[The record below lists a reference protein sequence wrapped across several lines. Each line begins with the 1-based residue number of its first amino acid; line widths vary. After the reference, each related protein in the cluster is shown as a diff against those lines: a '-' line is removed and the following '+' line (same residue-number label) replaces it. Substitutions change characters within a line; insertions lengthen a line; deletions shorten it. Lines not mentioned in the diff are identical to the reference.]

1 MKKYIYDDKSGL
13 GYRLYGEYYLPDLE
27 LMEDEEAC
35 YGKYGMLR
43 KTYLMEHRKPYYQML
58 MLQGKLN
65 KHLNRID
72 REAHERMDILVAQMA
87 EKQGVTELFK
97 AEQPMLW
104 VQKMNRIKTAVEAIV
119 FTEIIYECFLLGK
132 HTVERVCSGL
142 SPLRRDRLWC

>member
-13 GYRLYGEYYLPDLE
+13 DYRLYGDYYLPDLE
-27 LMEDEEAC
+27 LKEDEEAC

-43 KTYLMEHRKPYYQML
+43 ETYLMEHRKPYYQML

-104 VQKMNRIKTAVEAIV
+104 VQRMNRIRTAVEAIV
-119 FTEIIYECFLLGK
+119 FTEIIYG
-132 HTVERVCSGL
+132 
-142 SPLRRDRLWC
+142 